1 MENVRA
7 FFEKEK
13 ACKSTIVENVR
24 AFFEKEK
31 ACKSTINRM
40 AVVKRT
46 AEATGLSE
54 RTIRDI
60 HKEHVA
66 RDGQLLTPVKR
77 YTTSRIRT
85 NPDTFDREAIRR
97 LVHAFYIRREY
108 PTIAAVLEKAKEECG
123 FPGGRFCL
131 WRVLKEMG
139 FTYKK
144 RDNKKYIY
152 EQTNILEQRH
162 TYLQTIRKLRQEHKN
177 LVYTDETWVNAHHNN
192 EYIWVDSDGSGGW
205 KVPSGKGRRLIILHA
220 GGVDG
225 WVEGADLVFRSKTN
239 STDYHDEMN
248 SKHYME
254 WMTQQLLPRLEEPT
268 VIILDNASYHNK
280 QKDKPPTSTDKKDDI
295 KTWLDQHHIS
305 YSDTD
310 IKKTLLEKVKQHRP
324 TPIYL
329 TDKAAHEHGHT
340 VLRLP
345 VAHCELNPIELAWA
359 SVKAY
364 IARHNTRY
372 TLQEVQRL
380 TPEGFKHN
388 TADMWRNFYRHV
400 VKVEE
405 DYMVKDGIV
414 EETVEE
420 MTLTITPD
428 SDDDSEDE
436 DLIDEDDRQIIDRAL
451 ERLTETDPQ
460 NTSTCTNPRR
470 DLTETIKRLDPNLVH
485 AVLPLP

>member
-1 MENVRA
+1 
-7 FFEKEK
+7 
-13 ACKSTIVENVR
+13 
-24 AFFEKEK
+24 
-31 ACKSTINRM
+31 
-40 AVVKRT
+40 
-46 AEATGLSE
+46 
-54 RTIRDI
+54 
-60 HKEHVA
+60 
-66 RDGQLLTPVKR
+66 
-77 YTTSRIRT
+77 
-85 NPDTFDREAIRR
+85 
-97 LVHAFYIRREY
+97 
-108 PTIAAVLEKAKEECG
+108 
-123 FPGGRFCL
+123 
-131 WRVLKEMG
+131 MG
-139 FTYKK
+139 FTYNK

-162 TYLQTIRKLRQEHKN
+162 TYLQTICKLRQEHKN

-225 WVEGADLVFRSKTN
+225 WVDGADLVFRSKTN

-254 WMTQQLLPRLEEPT
+254 WMTQQFLPRLEEPT
-268 VIILDNASYHNK
+268 VIILDKASYHNK

-340 VLRLP
+340 VLCLP

-380 TPEGFKHN
+380 TPEGFKHT

-451 ERLTETDPQ
+451 ERLTETDPL

-470 DLTETIKRLDPNLVH
+470 DLTETIQRLDSNLVH
-485 AVLPLP
+485 AVLPLL